1 MLAAYWAEL
10 SRIGLR
16 DFTCLRQS
24 IGVHV
29 TSTAAIHIHVALAG
43 HVSDFTPLRGQA
55 LAHSELVLRVLLKH
69 MILLGHDALDLLEK
83 TLFLFLQQ
91 FFFLRPLINDWSEG
105 SLAELLF
112 DFIIALLLLESFLL
126 LVAIRINR
134 LQLIL
139 YFLQSVTH
147 LLDLIDLSNVFFAN

>member
-1 MLAAYWAEL
+1 
-10 SRIGLR
+10 
-16 DFTCLRQS
+16 
-24 IGVHV
+24 
-29 TSTAAIHIHVALAG
+29 
-43 HVSDFTPLRGQA
+43 
-55 LAHSELVLRVLLKH
+55 

-139 YFLQSVTH
+139 YFFQSVTH
-147 LLDLIDLSNVFFAN
+147 LLDLIDLSDIFLAN